1 MKGKRSHYGRRISKH
16 FGKDLRRWREEA
28 SLTLA
33 QAAPKLGLKGKSP
46 GAYLS
51 QIERGKKPVPE
62 VVLLN
67 VARAYNR
74 SAEEVLKKAYHPQ
87 LPLPFLTAMM
97 DLNVSWEDVE
107 EYLKETKA
115 EFEDEEKKEIINYAT
130 FLLVRRHIYKGKS

>member
-1 MKGKRSHYGRRISKH
+1 MKGKRSHYGRGTSKH
-16 FGKDLRRWREEA
+16 FGQDLKRWRDDA
-28 SLTLA
+28 KLTQT

-51 QIERGKKPVPE
+51 QIETGKKPVPE

-67 VARAYNR
+67 VARVYKR
-74 SAEEVLKKAYHPQ
+74 SAEEVLRKAYHPQ

-107 EYLKETKA
+107 EHLKETKT
-115 EFEDEEKKEIINYAT
+115 EFEDEEKKEIVNYAT
-130 FLLVRRHIYKGKS
+130 FLLVKRHTYKGKS